1 MPDHF
6 ERGNFQIG
14 SLAKEV
20 AGRDASIE
28 RGFRGGFFLS
38 KRARCV
44 CFPRDDSRRIFFFG
58 LVRLFVFR
66 SMIKSRSITMGTKLV
81 RNDSIES
88 ASKGW
93 IIRRVCVNGI

>member
-28 RGFRGGFFLS
+28 RFSRGLLS
-38 KRARCV
+38 KRARCI
-44 CFPRDDSRRIFFFG
+44 CFPRDEFFFFG